1 MFLKAEPLTS
11 AAFLAYGEVI
21 ECPAIPGRT
30 YFEDALA
37 NLRPNARPSIS
48 LTVKHAVAEM
58 PLRSTTMERHEFS
71 SQSFI
76 PQEAGR
82 WLVIVAP
89 HDKDGGPDMARA
101 RAFLAGPMQGVTFG
115 ANVWHHPFTILDGP
129 ARFVIVMWR
138 DGSRTDEE
146 FVEVARVQRGAALMS
161 YEVKRDFIGYGA
173 NPPDPQ
179 WPNGAKHRGQ
189 FRHQLRGGLGALD
202 RADGDGYTENGLT
215 ESRGLNQLKSG
226 RDLAAEGM
234 FEYGS
239 RVGFWRLTR
248 LFAERGLP
256 LTIFGCALAL
266 ERNPEAAAAIRAA
279 GYDVCCHGWRWVKHF
294 ELSEAEEREH
304 IARAVASLEK
314 TIGQRRTAGTAAT
327 DPA

>member
-11 AAFLAYGEVI
+11 AAFLNFGEVI

-30 YFEDALA
+30 YFEDALGS
-37 NLRPNARPSIS
+37 LRPDARPSIS

-89 HDKDGGPDMARA
+89 HDAAGGPDMARA

-138 DGSRTDEE
+138 DGTKTDEE
-146 FVEVARVQRGAALMS
+146 FVTVPEFSV
-161 YEVKRDFIGYGA
+161 E
-173 NPPDPQ
+173 
-179 WPNGAKHRGQ
+179 
-189 FRHQLRGGLGALD
+189 
-202 RADGDGYTENGLT
+202 
-215 ESRGLNQLKSG
+215 
-226 RDLAAEGM
+226 
-234 FEYGS
+234 
-239 RVGFWRLTR
+239 
-248 LFAERGLP
+248 LP
-256 LTIFGCALAL
+256 
-266 ERNPEAAAAIRAA
+266 
-279 GYDVCCHGWRWVKHF
+279 
-294 ELSEAEEREH
+294 
-304 IARAVASLEK
+304 
-314 TIGQRRTAGTAAT
+314 
-327 DPA
+327 